1 LAGDIDEVLDSSSK
15 VAIVDLVGIQLNLTQ
30 ALDG

>member
-15 VAIVDLVGIQLNLTQ
+15 VAIVDLVGIQLNLMQ